1 MMRYCNRLTT
11 MFSAHFVKPF
21 VPQIPCRHL
30 YTNMERVRVRMC
42 VKIRYFYLHAHLPAK
57 LSYKSLITVALF
69 ATEVKIT
76 MRRYTSIAGTKQHI
90 QQSHAV
96 RSAAYGNQH
105 RLVFVQQTP
114 LANICTDAP

>member
-1 MMRYCNRLTT
+1 MMRYCNCLTT

-42 VKIRYFYLHAHLPAK
+42 VKIRHFYLYAHLPAK

-69 ATEVKIT
+69 TPKVKIA
-76 MRRYTSIAGTKQHI
+76 MCRYTSIACAK
-90 QQSHAV
+90 
-96 RSAAYGNQH
+96 
-105 RLVFVQQTP
+105 
-114 LANICTDAP
+114 